1 MSFGSRL
8 EHTVSIVRRT
18 AVDEDDY
25 GQDEFSEAVLATVK
39 AAIQPKTEREMAL
52 STQAGAGVS
61 DHTLYLFPT
70 DLVGSDYI
78 LHDQGDCPMTWD
90 LPHMR
95 FEIDAIRNA
104 AGKGHHL
111 EVTARAVQGTE
122 DVTGS

>member
-1 MSFGSRL
+1 VSFASRL
-8 EHTVSIVRRT
+8 EHTVAIVRRT
-18 AVDEDDY
+18 SSGETDY
-25 GQDEFSEAVLATVK
+25 GADEFSEAVLATVK
-39 AAIQPKTEREMAL
+39 AAIQPKDERELAL

-61 DHTLYLFPT
+61 DHTIYLLPT

-78 LHDQGDCPMTWD
+78 LHDQGDCPMTSD

-95 FEIDAIRNA
+95 FEIEGIRNA

-111 EVTARAVQGTE
+111 EVNARAVQGIE